1 MPESFAEQV
10 QAPDVTSC
18 GGSRVFHI
26 GWQGCGSL
34 SPETIKLSPLY
45 FCSGTTEGVLS
56 SPVALVM
63 MRFEAGQPLCH
74 VCNLNSRLYLQL
86 LLSCGKCVHARCYG
100 HTLLACFFCRCMF
113 NTLRKLN
120 YSCSKRGN

>member
-56 SPVALVM
+56 SPAALVM
-63 MRFEAGQPLCH
+63 MRFEAGLATLPCVQFKLKIVFAATVELWQ
-74 VCNLNSRLYLQL
+74 VC
-86 LLSCGKCVHARCYG
+86 
-100 HTLLACFFCRCMF
+100 ACKVLRAHFACMF
-113 NTLRKLN
+113 LLQMHVQHFKKAEL
-120 YSCSKRGN
+120 